1 MEDHMNYSEAAIAYL
16 LNKAQSDKSAALASL
31 TLLLNHPAGVGD
43 HSTADLHRSLEESLE
58 RLSSADGKI
67 ETIQNYFLNKPSEDT
82 SE

>member
-1 MEDHMNYSEAAIAYL
+1 MNYSEAAIAYL

-43 HSTADLHRSLEESLE
+43 HSTDDLHRSLEESLE

-67 ETIQNYFLNKPSEDT
+67 ETIQNYFLNKPPEDVSE
-82 SE
+82 